1 MPPSRVRIPC
11 HFRWVRF
18 PSRLAAAIALGM
30 LLAPAPRCRAQAAS
44 SSSVPD
50 APQPQ
55 AKITKTGRDNT
66 VFTVHVGPGYPA
78 QGDKWDTIIDPGERA
93 QPLRGVDKL
102 LYAGHE
108 QIQPIIFAPALLS
121 AFWGQLTDAN
131 PHYGVD
137 AGGFGERFGSAMLRQ
152 ATDRLT
158 GDGIFA
164 AAFHQD
170 PRYYREGNGTYVHRG
185 LRAVRQTFLRRN
197 DNGVEQVNASGILGH
212 AAGNYLAMTYYPNAS
227 SGVGVATSGFA
238 TSVAADMGSKLLLEF
253 GPDVLHRIFR
263 RNQ

>member
-1 MPPSRVRIPC
+1 MQR
-11 HFRWVRF
+11 
-18 PSRLAAAIALGM
+18 AL
-30 LLAPAPRCRAQAAS
+30 
-44 SSSVPD
+44 
-50 APQPQ
+50 
-55 AKITKTGRDNT
+55 
-66 VFTVHVGPGYPA
+66 
-78 QGDKWDTIIDPGERA
+78 
-93 QPLRGVDKL
+93 
-102 LYAGHE
+102 
-108 QIQPIIFAPALLS
+108 
-121 AFWGQLTDAN
+121 
-131 PHYGVD
+131 
-137 AGGFGERFGSAMLRQ
+137 LRQ

-164 AAFHQD
+164 AVFHQD

-197 DNGVEQVNASGILGH
+197 DDGGERVNASGILGH

-263 RNQ
+263 HNQ